1 MLRDLNRS
9 LLLLFAINIGFGLTM
24 QLINPLFPL
33 YLDELGATEVQNAL
47 VISIGGL
54 AATLLML
61 PIGLLIDRVSKKTM
75 LILSTVVAAVSI
87 YLMSQVG
94 SWTKLIPFYIIFS
107 MGGALFIPTRMAL
120 IAESATPQNRATLFG
135 VMNLAWPVSGI
146 VAPVLS
152 GLIIENMG
160 WSSVFLI
167 SAGISAVSAIPALL
181 MVDPNKKTE
190 MPMETVATSKPS
202 LLDSRYL
209 PTLVLFF
216 LFHFALTTGLGGVN
230 MIIPLYLKEVFNL
243 SPTTIGFF
251 FTGSSFITLFTQ
263 MPSGYLADR
272 YGRKRLI
279 VACIS
284 TIPLFYALCVFID
297 NWVVLFVLFSLA
309 FGLWS
314 MTWPAT
320 LALLSDAV
328 PSQLRGAAFG
338 VRMTSVRLGFTVGP
352 IVASY
357 LYGNYFPA
365 SPFVAAAILFALGI
379 PLALLLKDGSSSETT

>member
-61 PIGLLIDRVSKKTM
+61 PSGLLIDRVSKKTM

-167 SAGISAVSAIPALL
+167 SAGISAVSMIPALL

-202 LLDSRYL
+202 LLDGRYL

-230 MIIPLYLKEVFNL
+230 MIIPLYLKEAFNL
-243 SPTTIGFF
+243 SPLRIGFF

-320 LALLSDAV
+320 LALLSDAF

-365 SPFVAAAILFALGI
+365 APFVAAATMFAFAI